1 MIAGEDLKH
10 FGDGTQAMGEGSSS
24 SDPPDNS
31 DNSDLGKY
39 EKDYLERTK
48 KQE

>member
-10 FGDGTQAMGEGSSS
+10 FGDGTQAMGGGQSD

-31 DNSDLGKY
+31 DLAEY
-39 EKDYLERTK
+39 ERDYLERMK
-48 KQE
+48 KEE

>member
-10 FGDGTQAMGEGSSS
+10 FGDGTQAMGGDQSD

-31 DNSDLGKY
+31 DNSDLAAY
-39 EKDYLERTK
+39 EKDYLERMK
-48 KQE
+48 K